1 MPTKIELI
9 VDNQDDNDALDAQ
22 WPGLLQLARALPGL
36 ERVESGK
43 VWPKE
48 DGSPTPAH
56 RSLLLYFASYD
67 SASAAVAG
75 PEGGAFFQAFFPAV
89 NGKVTALFT
98 DIEES

>member
-9 VDNQDDNDALDAQ
+9 VDNQDDNDAFDAS
-22 WPGLLQLARALPGL
+22 WPDIVAKARALPGL
-36 ERVESGK
+36 QRLESGK

-56 RSLLLYFASYD
+56 RSLTLWFAGYD
-67 SASAAVAG
+67 EASAATASAAG
-75 PEGGAFFQAFFPAV
+75 GEFFPALFGGA

-98 DIEES
+98 DIEEG

>member
-36 ERVESGK
+36 ERLESGK

-56 RSLLLYFASYD
+56 RSLLLYFPGYD
-67 SASAAVAG
+67 AASAAVAG

-89 NGKVTALFT
+89 HGKVTALFT
-98 DIEES
+98 DIEEG